1 MPSKGKEV
9 IMVEDLTLSMNQ
21 SLANKF
27 ERLYKDEKERRQFCE
42 NELALI
48 KGVGNNSPEM
58 KKLQEENKKL
68 KEDLMREKEEHQYDN
83 NVHRKEIEELKGR
96 INGSFNRN

>member
-68 KEDLMREKEEHQYDN
+68 KIDLDKEKEDHQYDN
-83 NVHRKEIEELKGR
+83 QVHKK
-96 INGSFNRN
+96 

>member
-42 NELALI
+42 NELDLI

-68 KEDLMREKEEHQYDN
+68 KIDLDKEKEDHQYDN
-83 NVHRKEIEELKGR
+83 QVHKKELEELNRKGYY
-96 INGSFNRN
+96 G

>member
-68 KEDLMREKEEHQYDN
+68 KIDLDKEKEDHQYDN
-83 NVHRKEIEELKGR
+83 QVHKKELEELKRKGYYC
-96 INGSFNRN
+96 

>member
-1 MPSKGKEV
+1 MPSKGKEA

-68 KEDLMREKEEHQYDN
+68 KIDLDKEKEDHQYDN
-83 NVHRKEIEELKGR
+83 QVHKKELEELKRKGYY
-96 INGSFNRN
+96 G